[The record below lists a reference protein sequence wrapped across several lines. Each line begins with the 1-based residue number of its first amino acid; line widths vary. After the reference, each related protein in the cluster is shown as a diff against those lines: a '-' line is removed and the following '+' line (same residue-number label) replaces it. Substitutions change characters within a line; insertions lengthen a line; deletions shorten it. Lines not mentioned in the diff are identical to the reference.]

1 VGILR
6 TLLIVLLVILA
17 VRMLRRLLAPRRP
30 TFEDRAT
37 PSIEG
42 EEMVRDPACG
52 KYLPRRGALSERV
65 NGEALHF
72 CSDECREAFA
82 RGVRALP

>member
-1 VGILR
+1 VMR
-6 TLLIVLLVILA
+6 TLLIVLLVIIA
-17 VRMLRRLLAPRRP
+17 VRILRRLLAPPRRG
-30 TFEDRAT
+30 FEDRPTA
-37 PSIEG
+37 SIEG

-82 RGVRALP
+82 RGVRATP